1 MNYGGMVMTSSRNHQ
16 GAHGIGQA
24 EEQLNQ
30 QAEAAEAIQGTNET
44 DQEVLAAANRNESE
58 LDEIIERQSD

>member
-1 MNYGGMVMTSSRNHQ
+1 MTSSRNHQ

-44 DQEVLAAANRNESE
+44 DQAVLAAANHNESE

>member
-1 MNYGGMVMTSSRNHQ
+1 MTSSRNHQ

-44 DQEVLAAANRNESE
+44 DQAVLAAANRNESE